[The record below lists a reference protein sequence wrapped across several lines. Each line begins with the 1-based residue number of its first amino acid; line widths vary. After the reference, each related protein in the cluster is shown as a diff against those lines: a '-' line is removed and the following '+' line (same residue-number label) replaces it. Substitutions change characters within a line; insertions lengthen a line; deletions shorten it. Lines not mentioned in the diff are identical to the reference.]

1 MSNEKQLAILAAMAK
16 GWFGNSQQHSVHAE
30 IIRQK
35 GYHKLADKMQ
45 AETFAK
51 HPQKKLKHI
60 TFQLFEIF
68 LII

>member
-1 MSNEKQLAILAAMAK
+1 MRQVLTPFFIAPMPIQQRVPQLKQ
-16 GWFGNSQQHSVHAE
+16 
-30 IIRQK
+30 
-35 GYHKLADKMQ
+35 KLVVNGINVFHWLQ
-45 AETFAK
+45 LETFAK